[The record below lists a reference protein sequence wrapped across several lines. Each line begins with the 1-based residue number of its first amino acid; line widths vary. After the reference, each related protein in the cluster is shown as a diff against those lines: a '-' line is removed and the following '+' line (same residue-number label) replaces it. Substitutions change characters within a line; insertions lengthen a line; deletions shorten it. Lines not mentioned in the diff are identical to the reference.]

1 MNPAITI
8 GDKTTH
14 GGVVIEADQTFLV
27 DGKPVH
33 LGGMKHY
40 CPQCKSTVSA
50 IASNQLVVINGKAMI
65 VSGDKTSCGAV
76 FLSSQNLVVKD
87 QGSGSSS
94 SQPNN
99 SNFVKSSSK
108 KYGQKFL
115 LQDSSTQE
123 PLHCVKYEVY
133 KNDQLITIGS
143 TDHQGFTEFISANQ
157 NEELELRVII
167 NEEHNG
173 KFCCFKD

>member
-94 SQPNN
+94 SASEN
-99 SNFVKSSSK
+99 KSSTNIVEK
-108 KYGQKFL
+108 KL
-115 LQDSSTQE
+115 LLRDSMTQE
-123 PLHCVKYEVY
+123 PLSQVHYEIH
-133 KNDQLITIGS
+133 KDNQLIKSGV
-143 TDHQGFTEFISANQ
+143 TDQQGFTELITANE
-157 NEELELRVII
+157 NDKLEIRLLLDEESNHGMCRCG
-167 NEEHNG
+167 NH
-173 KFCCFKD
+173 